1 MKKNNI
7 EYDDLFYFIIIMV
20 LISMIVIPL
29 I

>member
-7 EYDDLFYFIIIMV
+7 EYDDLFYFIIIMI

>member
-20 LISMIVIPL
+20 LISMIIIPL